1 LRNQLLRFL
10 KSAGDA
16 TLNKVNKSIGVRFV
30 LKLKINSI
38 MHLLNAQTFLSSIV
52 LYDQLFKEQESTLV
66 VDSLS
71 KLNLCDPQ
79 MRRVRL
85 LAVIA
90 LQVYYNE
97 FNDEALLKKS
107 TVQNFFL
114 YGQLYL
120 NTFGMRLGPNESR
133 IN

>member
-1 LRNQLLRFL
+1 M
-10 KSAGDA
+10 
-16 TLNKVNKSIGVRFV
+16 RFV

-38 MHLLNAQTFLSSIV
+38 MHLLNAQTFFSSIV
-52 LYDQLFKEQESTLV
+52 LNDQLFEEQESTFV

-90 LQVYYNE
+90 LQVNYHE

-107 TVQNFFL
+107 TVQNFL
-114 YGQLYL
+114 L
-120 NTFGMRLGPNESR
+120 NG
-133 IN
+133 